1 MDDFLFT
8 WLISLGFVLVIFAG
22 ILLAVHFNKNVDEE
36 VRNRL
41 KSRIF
46 WLKSVCCIFCVSVV
60 VALFFTVMGKL
71 DVIGIIILI
80 GLPGA
85 LISILGKK

>member
-8 WLISLGFVLVIFAG
+8 WLISLGFVLVIFIG
-22 ILLAVHFNKNVDEE
+22 ILLAVHFNKHVDEE
-36 VRNRL
+36 VRNRP
-41 KSRIF
+41 KSKLF
-46 WLKSVCCIFCVSVV
+46 WLKSVCFIFCGSVV

>member
-22 ILLAVHFNKNVDEE
+22 ILLAIHFNKNVDEE
-36 VRNRL
+36 IRNRL
-41 KSRIF
+41 KRRLF
-46 WLKSVCCIFCVSVV
+46 WLKSVCFIFCGSVV
-60 VALFFTVMGKL
+60 VALFFTVMEKL

-85 LISILGKK
+85 LISMLGKK